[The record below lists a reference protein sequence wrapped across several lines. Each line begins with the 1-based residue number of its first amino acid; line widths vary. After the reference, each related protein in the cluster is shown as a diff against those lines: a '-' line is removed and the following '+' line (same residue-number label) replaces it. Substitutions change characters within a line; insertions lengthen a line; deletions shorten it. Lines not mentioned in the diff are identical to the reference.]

1 MLLWYTKT
9 DLFYIE
15 GVVMKRFF
23 ILVCMVFVA
32 FSSVVI
38 CFAHPGG
45 TDGNGGHYDRN
56 TGEYHYHHGYPEHQ
70 HEDGECPY
78 NYRDNTNHSSKSS
91 IRTSQ
96 ILDVFKAIIYSLG
109 YAIAPCAISW
119 MFMPKG
125 KYGWLLPVIVY
136 IISAILIF
144 SWLY

>member
-1 MLLWYTKT
+1 LWYIKI
-9 DLFYIE
+9 DFCIE
-15 GVVMKRFF
+15 GVDMKKIFALSFSVIF
-23 ILVCMVFVA
+23 IFAL
-32 FSSVVI
+32 VVI

-45 TDGNGGHYDRN
+45 TDGSGGHYDRN

-96 ILDVFKAIIYSLG
+96 ILDIFKAIIYSLG

-136 IISAILIF
+136 IVSAILIF
-144 SWLY
+144 LWLIQA